1 MDIYVYMQ
9 GQRRGPYEKAQLE
22 EMWKRGQLP
31 SDALYW
37 QDGMVQWAV
46 VSDLFADT
54 IMANITATSASPD
67 AKKACQSTTTPDQSY
82 V

>member
-9 GQRRGPYEKAQLE
+9 GQRGGPYEKAQLE

-31 SDALYW
+31 RDALYW
-37 QDGMVQWAV
+37 QDGMLQWAV
-46 VSDLFADT
+46 ISDLFADT
-54 IMANITATSASPD
+54 IIANITATSASPD
-67 AKKACQSTTTPDQSY
+67 PKKACQSTTTPGQSY